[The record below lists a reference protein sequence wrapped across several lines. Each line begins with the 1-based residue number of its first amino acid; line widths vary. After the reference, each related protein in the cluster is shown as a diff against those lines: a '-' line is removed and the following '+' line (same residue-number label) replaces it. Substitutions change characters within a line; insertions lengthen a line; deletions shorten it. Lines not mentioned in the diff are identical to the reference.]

1 MNDLKV
7 IVMTDLDGTLL
18 DHATFQYEAVKSFM
32 TELLDSGIR
41 IILNSSKTQTE
52 LEYFCNGFG
61 RKLPFIS
68 ENGAAIHNPE
78 SLFDSSANGP
88 NFCQNF
94 GKPVSELM
102 RIWTNNISIGLR
114 EQCLFLD
121 ETERSVQASCL
132 GLTGEP
138 LDRAMTRD
146 YSKPFVFKGT
156 DSEFKALQKKANE
169 CQLSVLRGGRVC
181 NLSALHDKAT
191 SMHAIRDLTHSR
203 SDEVVII
210 GVGDSDNDLSMLEA
224 ADVACVI
231 PRNNQPPLMVEKNK
245 TCKRV
250 IYASQVAPLGWQEA
264 VEGAIAF
271 LKTEYRGH
279 NG

>member
-1 MNDLKV
+1 M
-7 IVMTDLDGTLL
+7 
-18 DHATFQYEAVKSFM
+18 
-32 TELLDSGIR
+32 
-41 IILNSSKTQTE
+41 
-52 LEYFCNGFG
+52 
-61 RKLPFIS
+61 
-68 ENGAAIHNPE
+68 
-78 SLFDSSANGP
+78 
-88 NFCQNF
+88 
-94 GKPVSELM
+94 
-102 RIWTNNISIGLR
+102 
-114 EQCLFLD
+114 
-121 ETERSVQASCL
+121 
-132 GLTGEP
+132 
-138 LDRAMTRD
+138 
-146 YSKPFVFKGT
+146 
-156 DSEFKALQKKANE
+156 
-169 CQLSVLRGGRVC
+169 C

-245 TCKRV
+245 TCKGV